1 MTISDQE
8 HRGSASGSI
17 WGQVLFRATALPPSP
32 TTAILG
38 GTPPW
43 PMMASTIWSPSPNR
57 MAEHRG
63 QVLFR
68 APRASGSGLVSRT
81 GARSCFGASGH
92 RGQGSGLVS
101 RYCLTAIA
109 YHGHPRWHTTLT
121 YDGLDHL
128 VTITERDGQDIQT
141 QHLLWCGEAICG
153 LTDDKGQL
161 FTRLFQQGEWHQG
174 QVLYY
179 AKDHLGSIR
188 DVLGTL
194 PPEGELIHLAS
205 YDYGPYGERLDEGRG
220 RRLGSGGAGLGQ
232 SARPDEQAMGGGA
245 VPDVSASP
253 EPQDKRHAAIQSTLG
268 YAGMFYHARSGLYLT
283 HYRAYDPRLGR
294 WLSRDPIWEAGG
306 VNLYGYVGG
315 DPVAGVDP
323 LGLFNPLLI
332 PVMEVGAEVGAEA
345 GLPLGPLGL
354 AGGALVGAGLAAAVG
369 SSIGGPQQANP
380 PNPNGPASLPVP
392 PPNSNNAATGTGA
405 GAAAN
410 SGAGAS
416 NGGQNCSHDEDCEMN
431 LNNEIRLCGSVAGA
445 RYGKQGFAICRRSAM
460 QRYAECLRFGI
471 NGIRTPLHGVD
482 TPL

>member
-1 MTISDQE
+1 MPKDYKKLSGYLSYDDQ
-8 HRGSASGSI
+8 RS
-17 WGQVLFRATALPPSP
+17 
-32 TTAILG
+32 
-38 GTPPW
+38 
-43 PMMASTIWSPSPNR
+43 
-57 MAEHRG
+57 
-63 QVLFR
+63 
-68 APRASGSGLVSRT
+68 RASGVSIWQ
-81 GARSCFGASGH
+81 H
-92 RGQGSGLVS
+92 LGSGLVS

-306 VNLYGYVGG
+306 INLYGYVGG
-315 DPVAGVDP
+315 DPVGRTDPTGLAPKPLPPERTRTRNCNGTEYAACQQLCSSRGVQSCKVSQTWRIKSMKKGLTLWGWYDGPMSCSCNDPDDFCSRSPTTCAVGAGVGICILIFTPWPDDV
-323 LGLFNPLLI
+323 LIPLLI
-332 PVMEVGAEVGAEA
+332 
-345 GLPLGPLGL
+345 
-354 AGGALVGAGLAAAVG
+354 GG
-369 SSIGGPQQANP
+369 
-380 PNPNGPASLPVP
+380 
-392 PPNSNNAATGTGA
+392 
-405 GAAAN
+405 GAAAT
-410 SGAGAS
+410 
-416 NGGQNCSHDEDCEMN
+416 Q
-431 LNNEIRLCGSVAGA
+431 
-445 RYGKQGFAICRRSAM
+445 
-460 QRYAECLRFGI
+460 
-471 NGIRTPLHGVD
+471 
-482 TPL
+482 